1 MWGVDKVGIATAFGM
16 KTSYVSVTALYC
28 TRATFALRIDFGP
41 FGKKGLIF
49 EPVNYDIYT
58 EFQ

>member
-1 MWGVDKVGIATAFGM
+1 VWGVDKVGIATAFGM

-41 FGKKGLIF
+41 SGKKA
-49 EPVNYDIYT
+49 
-58 EFQ
+58 